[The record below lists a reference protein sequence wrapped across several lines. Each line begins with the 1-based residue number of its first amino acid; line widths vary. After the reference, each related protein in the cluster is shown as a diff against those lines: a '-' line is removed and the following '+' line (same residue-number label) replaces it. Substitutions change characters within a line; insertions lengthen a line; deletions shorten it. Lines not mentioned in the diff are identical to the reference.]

1 MSLKLS
7 FPRWAK
13 ISLAVII
20 VLLAVFIPLASAFPD
35 GLERVAETLGVVESE
50 PVWHAPIP
58 DYFLNIGGEWLGT
71 LIPGLIG
78 VAVTAAT
85 IICIS
90 LIYVKVKKHS

>member
-1 MSLKLS
+1 MVLKVS

-20 VLLAVFIPLASAFPD
+20 LLLAVFIPLASAFPD

-58 DYFLNIGGEWLGT
+58 DYFINIGGDWLGT
-71 LIPGLIG
+71 FTAGLIG
-78 VAVTAAT
+78 VALTAAV
-85 IICIS
+85 IIGVSI
-90 LIYVKVKKHS
+90 LYLKFKKHS